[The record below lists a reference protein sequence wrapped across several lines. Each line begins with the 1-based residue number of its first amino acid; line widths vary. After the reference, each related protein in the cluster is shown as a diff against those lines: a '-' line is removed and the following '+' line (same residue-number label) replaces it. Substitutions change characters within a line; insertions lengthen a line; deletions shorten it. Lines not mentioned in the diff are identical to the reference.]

1 MAGVCGGVFVFDLY
15 SHLPLHLYLHL
26 YLYVYEKPSKKVFGE
41 SLARAGDPGAGRSG
55 SLGAVGP
62 VARVGTQYI
71 GSGCRDTGE
80 GGS

>member
-41 SLARAGDPGAGRSG
+41 SLA
-55 SLGAVGP
+55 
-62 VARVGTQYI
+62 
-71 GSGCRDTGE
+71 
-80 GGS
+80 